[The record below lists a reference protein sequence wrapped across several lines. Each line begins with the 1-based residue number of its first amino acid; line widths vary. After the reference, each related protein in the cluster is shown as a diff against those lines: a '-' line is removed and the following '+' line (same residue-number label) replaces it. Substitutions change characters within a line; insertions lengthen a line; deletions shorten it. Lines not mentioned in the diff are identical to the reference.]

1 MLDKFMD
8 RLMESATSAY
18 MPRIEEMAD
27 LRKKELLEIRAKVR
41 SEPSAV
47 EAWLDAEIEKVGRL
61 DPKDLLG
68 KIS

>member
-8 RLMESATSAY
+8 RLMESAASAY
-18 MPRIEEMAD
+18 MPRIEEMAE
-27 LRKKELLEIRAKVR
+27 LRRKELLEIRSRVR
-41 SEPSAV
+41 SDPAAV
-47 EAWLDAEIEKVGRL
+47 EAWLDAEIEKVGKL